1 MKLLHYL
8 EGHIRE
14 GIKMTD
20 SNNMY
25 GVNLKEYALWTF

>member
-1 MKLLHYL
+1 MELLLNL
-8 EGHIRE
+8 EGHKKE

-25 GVNLKEYALWTF
+25 GANLKGMV